1 MAGFIKLHR
10 QITEWEWYDDANT
23 FRLFI
28 HCLLEANYTDKQW
41 RGVVIQR
48 GSFITSQSKL
58 ANRLKLSVRQVR
70 TSLTKLKMTGELTV
84 KTTADYSIITVKNYE
99 MYQQDDRLT
108 DTLVTGYRQAN
119 DSLATTTKEYKE
131 IKNEKNI
138 ISLCEKNEKKLDPY
152 INPIKTFFITE
163 YTKVMNKKPFLSNQ
177 DCHRLIE
184 LAADNPD
191 IRELIPI
198 AIKKLKAIKFEGI
211 DFTPS
216 ANWLLKDNNFERVM
230 NGEFEKQKS
239 LREQQMER
247 LLNNATENY

>member
-28 HCLLEANYTDKQW
+28 HCLLEANYADKQW

-48 GSFITSQSKL
+48 GSFITSQPKL

-70 TSLTKLKMTGELTV
+70 TSLNKLKMTGELTV
-84 KTTADYSIITVKNYE
+84 KTTADYSVITVKNYE

-108 DTLVTGYRQAN
+108 DSLATGYRQAN

-152 INPIKTFFITE
+152 INPIKDFFIKE
-163 YTKVMNKKPFLSNQ
+163 YKKAFGVKVYLSNQ
-177 DCHRLIE
+177 DCNRIVE
-184 LAADNPD
+184 LAADNSD
-191 IRELIPI
+191 IKELIPV
-198 AIKKLKAIKFEGI
+198 AFQRLKKINFEDI
-211 DFTPS
+211 NFKPTAS
-216 ANWLLKDNNFERVM
+216 WLLKGNNFERVM

-239 LREQQMER
+239 QAELYRERRER
-247 LLNNATENY
+247 CENS